1 MSAPE
6 KKVENFLN
14 LPYLEN
20 FSNLDIEISDIII
33 IPNHDIDI
41 SRFLIPDS
49 DLDSDQNRDAR
60 RLNLQIRCTAR
71 LLQPDQRVTSKRGGN
86 TERLTMQV
94 PKRGDN
100 TERVTMHGKGYSAGS
115 V

>member
-6 KKVENFLN
+6 KKIENFLN
-14 LPYLEN
+14 LPYIEN
-20 FSNLDIEISDIII
+20 FSNLDTEISDIII
-33 IPNHDIDI
+33 IEHLDIDI

-60 RLNLQIRCTAR
+60 GLNLQFRCTTR
-71 LLQPDQRVTSKRGGN
+71 LLQPDQRVASKRGDN
-86 TERLTMQV
+86 TERVTMQV